1 MTRREFWQGC
11 QVGATYIGTVVG
23 AGFASG
29 QEIYQF
35 FGRYGNWGYA
45 GVLLSLTLF
54 YYLGLR
60 LLTLGHR
67 LRAQSYREMNEF
79 LFGAKVGR
87 IVDFALLIMLFG
99 VIVAML
105 AGAGELFKERLHLSF
120 QIGVLI
126 TAIVTYFTV
135 IRGMSGVLRA
145 NLVIV
150 PVMVTFVML
159 TFVQA
164 LLHHGWATAWQNGY
178 RLAPAH
184 PVAAGLSA
192 LVYVAFNVGLAT
204 GVLVP
209 LGHSI
214 PSPAALRFG
223 AKIGAVGLGGM
234 LLAVVFTLFSY
245 SPAALQFSLPMAYV
259 ATKLGTH
266 LQWGFV
272 LVLWAEIFST
282 LVGNVYALGTQ
293 WTSTS
298 VFAHRLYPAMLL
310 AVAYA
315 GSQIGFAP
323 MVKYAYTVFGLA
335 CVLIVLA
342 LLWPREQLPEL

>member
-11 QVGATYIGTVVG
+11 QVGTTYIGTVVG

-29 QEIYQF
+29 QEIHQF
-35 FGRYGNWGYA
+35 FGRYGNWGYV
-45 GVLLSLTLF
+45 GVLLSLSLF
-54 YYLGLR
+54 YYLGFR

-67 LRAQSYREMNEF
+67 LRAQSYREMNTF

-87 IVDFALLIMLFG
+87 IVDIALLIMLFG

-120 QIGVLI
+120 QVGVLI

-135 IRGMSGVLRA
+135 IRGMAGVLRA

-150 PVMVTFVML
+150 PVMVSFVIL
-159 TFVQA
+159 TFLQA
-164 LLHHGWATAWQNGY
+164 LLHYGWNTAWQNGY
-178 RLAPAH
+178 QLTQPH

-214 PSPAALRFG
+214 PSPVALRLG
-223 AKIGAVGLGGM
+223 AKIGAAGLGGM

-259 ATKLGTH
+259 ATKLGPL

-293 WTSTS
+293 WKNASPT
-298 VFAHRLYPAMLL
+298 AHRLYLAVLL

-315 GSQIGFAP
+315 FSQIGFSL
-323 MVKYAYTVFGLA
+323 MVKYAYTVFGLV

-342 LLWPREQLPEL
+342 LLWPRENLPEL